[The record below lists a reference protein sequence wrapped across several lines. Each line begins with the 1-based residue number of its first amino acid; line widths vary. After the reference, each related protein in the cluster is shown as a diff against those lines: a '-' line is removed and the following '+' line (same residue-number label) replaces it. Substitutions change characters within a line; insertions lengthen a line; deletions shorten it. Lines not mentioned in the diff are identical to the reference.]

1 MKRIIILAVCMAA
14 TLAHAQVTRCYK
26 NGDGSV
32 TCYTSR
38 GGGF

>member
-1 MKRIIILAVCMAA
+1 MKRMIVLIAFLAA